1 MRKFKERSLRLNNQR
16 LVKFSHRFNRLITL
30 GHKKGV
36 LIGQTL
42 GWWLMM
48 GLAARRRG
56 GDFVGIGGRGI
67 GGRGIGFAFPWLFAA
82 GALAKFKL

>member
-30 GHKKGV
+30 GHKKGT

-42 GWWLMM
+42 GRWLMM
-48 GLAARRRG
+48 GLAVRRRG

-67 GGRGIGFAFPWLFAA
+67 GFAFPWLLAA